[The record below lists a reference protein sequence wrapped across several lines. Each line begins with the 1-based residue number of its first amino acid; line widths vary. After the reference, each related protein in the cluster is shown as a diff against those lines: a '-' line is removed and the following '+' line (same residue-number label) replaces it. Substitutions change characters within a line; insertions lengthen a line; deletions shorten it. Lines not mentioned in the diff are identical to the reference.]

1 MTVKPIAVAL
11 TLFLCASAPALAAEP
26 RLATLNANGAG
37 SVSVAPDIAIVTIGV
52 ITREETAKA
61 ALKANNAD
69 LRQVI
74 AAIRGEGIDEA
85 DIGTSGFTVTP
96 LFKGKGSSILRYDS
110 EGSSKIIGYEVSN
123 TVQVTIRDLANSG
136 AVLDKVVSSGANR
149 ISGIR
154 FDVSDPQVASDKAL
168 AAAIAE
174 ARRRGELMAAAAGVR
189 LVRILDVNAS
199 SGAPVFARSE
209 MRAASDS
216 VPVMPGRQEITAN
229 ANVTW
234 EIAPE

>member
-1 MTVKPIAVAL
+1 MKSIAVAF

-26 RLATLNANGAG
+26 RIPTLNANGAG

-52 ITREETAKA
+52 VTREDTARA
-61 ALKANNAD
+61 ALSANNAD
-69 LRQVI
+69 LRDVI
-74 AAIRGEGIDEA
+74 AAIKAEEIDEA
-85 DIGTSGFTVTP
+85 DIGTSGFSVTP
-96 LFKGKGSSILRYDS
+96 LFKGKGSSILNYDS
-110 EGSSKIIGYEVSN
+110 DGTNEIVGYEVSN

-154 FDVSDPQVASDKAL
+154 FDVSDPQAASDRAL

-174 ARRRGELMAAAAGVR
+174 ARRLGELIADASGVR
-189 LVRILDVNAS
+189 LVRILDINAS
-199 SGAPVFARSE
+199 GGGPVFARAE
-209 MRAASDS
+209 MRAMSDS

-229 ANVTW
+229 ANIVW
-234 EIAPE
+234 EIAPR